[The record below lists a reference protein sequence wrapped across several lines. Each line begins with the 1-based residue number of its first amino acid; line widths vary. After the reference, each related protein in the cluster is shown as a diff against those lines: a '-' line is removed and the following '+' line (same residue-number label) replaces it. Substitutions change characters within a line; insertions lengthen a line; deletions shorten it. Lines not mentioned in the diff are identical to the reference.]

1 MYDQP
6 GLFIG
11 GSRIKGERTAEVLS
25 PVTEKAP
32 EKVTGKVAA
41 ASKGNTQKAVDA
53 ASLARI
59 VF

>member
-11 GSRIKGERTAEVLS
+11 GSRIKGERTAEILS

-32 EKVTGKVAA
+32 GKVAA
-41 ASKGNTQKAVDA
+41 ASKDDTQKAIDA